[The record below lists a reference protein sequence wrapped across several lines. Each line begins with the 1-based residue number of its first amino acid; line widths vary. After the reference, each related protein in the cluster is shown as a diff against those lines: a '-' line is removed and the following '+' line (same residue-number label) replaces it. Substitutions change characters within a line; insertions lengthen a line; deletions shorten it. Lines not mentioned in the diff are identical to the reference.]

1 VGCGHDDYFHLSIRN
16 ADGLVA
22 SLSVVAD
29 PDHHSGWLMITDSKV
44 EEAIGVIAKNAD
56 LIGQLR
62 GNKAFL
68 EHRIKIER
76 GQRFLDASG
85 TVAER
90 ESIAWTDTAVYALCT
105 EYRDTVTELETIL
118 TKFKAAEL
126 TTEVWRTQAANSRR
140 GNI

>member
-1 VGCGHDDYFHLSIRN
+1 
-16 ADGLVA
+16 
-22 SLSVVAD
+22 
-29 PDHHSGWLMITDSKV
+29 MISDSKV

-62 GNKAFL
+62 GQKAYL

-76 GQRFLDASG
+76 GQRFLEATG

-90 ESIAWTDTAVYALCT
+90 EALAWTDTAVHGLCND
-105 EYRDTVTELETIL
+105 YRDTVTELETLL

-126 TTEVWRTQAANSRR
+126 TTEVWRTQAANARR
-140 GNI
+140 GHV

>member
-1 VGCGHDDYFHLSIRN
+1 
-16 ADGLVA
+16 
-22 SLSVVAD
+22 
-29 PDHHSGWLMITDSKV
+29 MITDSKV

-62 GNKAFL
+62 GQKAML

-76 GQRFLDASG
+76 GQRFLESQG

-90 ESIAWTDTAVYALCT
+90 ESLAWTDPTVYRLCE
-105 EYRDTVTELETIL
+105 EYRDCVTEIETL
-118 TKFKAAEL
+118 ATKFKAAEA
-126 TTEVWRTQAANSRR
+126 TIDVYRTQAANSRR